1 MTESI
6 KLPATGNGMKH
17 ADTWDTFLEV
27 SGGFGNDGYD
37 EVHLL
42 IRDNAAIRGRDD
54 GQFAQAWFRISD
66 LLAAIDAVR
75 EDR

>member
-1 MTESI
+1 MTEGI
-6 KLPATGNGMKH
+6 QLPATGNVMKSH
-17 ADTWDTFLEV
+17 DTWDTFLEV

-42 IRDNAAIRGRDD
+42 IRDNAAIRGRED
-54 GQFAQAWFRISD
+54 GQSAQAWFRISD

-75 EDR
+75 ADR